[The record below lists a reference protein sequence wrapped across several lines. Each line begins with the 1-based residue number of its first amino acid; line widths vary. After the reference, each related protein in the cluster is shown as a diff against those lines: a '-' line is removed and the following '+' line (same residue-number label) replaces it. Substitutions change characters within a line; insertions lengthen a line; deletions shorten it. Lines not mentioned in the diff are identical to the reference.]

1 MKLLKQWARHDLAN
15 LRNRWACVSLGRA
28 HACTHRRSW
37 DTQCGIGRVRLLRAP
52 LAHGDRGT
60 TMGNR
65 SRSSE
70 TSSWKNR
77 ALCLARTPGRVARP
91 AFRGLCLLAI
101 RPRRGTYMCAAP
113 SVPSSPREAPSSR
126 RGQGSSMSKSG
137 GWLRPMPVL
146 AGLGWQRLL
155 SVHTEHTLP
164 LTEWGGWCP
173 QPAQA
178 LAGYSACTEGTSRPD
193 LPRVGRLPAGL
204 GPGAS
209 VPGASDR
216 PGKG

>member
-1 MKLLKQWARHDLAN
+1 MVIPCMKLLKQWARHDLAN

-77 ALCLARTPGRVARP
+77 ALCLTRTPGRVARP

-126 RGQGSSMSKSG
+126 RGQGRSMSKSG
-137 GWLRPMPVL
+137 SWLRPMPVKL

-155 SVHTEHTLP
+155 SVHTPPH
-164 LTEWGGWCP
+164 
-173 QPAQA
+173 
-178 LAGYSACTEGTSRPD
+178 
-193 LPRVGRLPAGL
+193 
-204 GPGAS
+204 
-209 VPGASDR
+209 
-216 PGKG
+216 